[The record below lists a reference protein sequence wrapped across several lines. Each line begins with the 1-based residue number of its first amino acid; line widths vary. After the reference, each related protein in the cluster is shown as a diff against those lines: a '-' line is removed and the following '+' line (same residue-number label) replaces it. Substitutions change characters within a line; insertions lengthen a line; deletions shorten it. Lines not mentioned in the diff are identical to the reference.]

1 MRPIILAAWVSF
13 AVAVPGAQRPPA
25 PSVVSAPA
33 RGVTVPMRSVG
44 GRPAVDVTLNG
55 KGPVSFVLD
64 TGAAGGAMDPD
75 TAASLGLS
83 VNGGVVSIAA
93 LGIGAV
99 TLRDVVL
106 RPSTFM
112 RGLGPDAPQGVMS
125 ASWFAR
131 HLVTFDFPRQT
142 ITIAPG
148 ALPALD
154 NQTIFE
160 FDAAEILPG
169 VPITVAGRAHYVHLD
184 TGSPGGLMLP
194 LRMSTELPLAGPLV
208 GAGTASTPAGTFE
221 VKAAPVDGDVKL
233 GQFTLDVGS
242 VRFSDLRPG
251 PGPAP
256 GNLGSQALKPFVVTY
271 DSTNHRFRFERPSS
285 GALVRAADSVL
296 GLTPRPSWRIIERNP
311 D

>member
-1 MRPIILAAWVSF
+1 MRTIVLAMCVVL
-13 AVAVPGAQRPPA
+13 AVVVAEAQRPRG
-25 PSVVSAPA
+25 PSLVSAPA
-33 RGVTVPMRSVG
+33 RGVTVPMRSAG
-44 GRPAVDVTLNG
+44 GRPAIDVTLNG
-55 KGPVSFVLD
+55 KGPVQFVLD

-83 VNGGVVSIAA
+83 VDGGVISIAA

-112 RGLGPDAPQGVMS
+112 RGLGPDAPPGVMS
-125 ASWFAR
+125 ASWFAG
-131 HLVTFDFPRQT
+131 HLVIFDFPRQT
-142 ITIAPG
+142 ITIVPG
-148 ALPALD
+148 ALPAPD

-169 VPITVAGRAHYVHLD
+169 VPITVAGHAHYVHLD

-194 LRMSTELPLAGPLV
+194 LRLSTELPLAGPLV
-208 GAGTASTPAGTFE
+208 SAGSASTQAGTFE
-221 VKAAPVDGDVKL
+221 VKSAPVSGDVKI
-233 GQFTLDVGS
+233 GQFTLDVGP

-256 GNLGSQALKPFVVTY
+256 GNLGSAALKPFVVTY
-271 DSTNHRFRFERPSS
+271 DSTNHRFRFER
-285 GALVRAADSVL
+285 RDAAGTSL
-296 GLTPRPSWRIIERNP
+296 APA
-311 D
+311 